1 MKIFVIVFN
10 LLLAGIFAFPQ
21 GKFTGSVKG
30 TIVDTVGKQDLSE
43 ATVSVTP
50 TDRDSSD
57 IQFSTT
63 DKKGSFF
70 IKNLQPG
77 SYHLMISFEGYS
89 HIRKN
94 FTISA
99 TSKDVDFKVL
109 YMQLASDLME
119 EVVIERPPVTIHK
132 DTVEYNAGS
141 YATKPNA
148 LAEDLLKK
156 MPGIQVDKNGVIT
169 AQGETVSRVLVNGKR
184 FFSDDPKL
192 ATRNLPPDIIDKIQV
207 FDDLSDQ
214 SKFSGFDDGNRVKT
228 INIVTKKDKRQG
240 YFGKAVAGA
249 GTNENY
255 DESLNMH
262 RFDNDEQISLIGQA
276 NDINKQNFTPEGNTG
291 GRGGGNTG
299 AAGSASS
306 TGVTTVWA
314 GGANYRNS
322 FGPGT
327 DFYGNY
333 FFNSQHIAVNQND
346 SIIKTIQGQPG
357 QDSSN
362 TTAGI
367 QSNIQR
373 RENHRINF
381 NLEQKFDSSNSLV
394 FRPNIVFQTSD
405 PNSTSS
411 TTTVDNHGMPVNS
424 SNGYTSG
431 YNTGFNVSG
440 SNLQLRH
447 KFDRKFRTISLD
459 INGSANVNDGYGH
472 NYAANNFFQPASVDT
487 LNQYYNDSLHS
498 YTISPTL
505 SYTEPVGKNQILEFN
520 YNYTY
525 QHNVSV
531 NNTYDYVDSLHGY
544 SSFDS
549 LFSNS
554 YTFVSHS
561 NRFTLNYRVQ
571 NAKFNFSVGSG
582 IQYTGFNS
590 LNTTKNITVDHQ
602 YIYPTPTVNFQYT
615 FSKTKH
621 FRLNYSGRTGIP
633 SVTQLQP
640 LITTSDQI
648 NYQEGNPGLK
658 PQFTHS
664 LRMLYTSFD
673 PGTQKVI
680 FATLNASA
688 VVNDIQSAVYY
699 NSKGGQQSTFVN
711 LDGTYNISGYFNYGF
726 PLKKPKSNLN
736 FITNITYAQNQTL
749 QAQDSVSAAENEYA
763 HIYSKNTG
771 LSETIS
777 WTTNIKKNFD
787 MNFSSVSKYSIN
799 NRSDIPGQNKNAQN
813 NLNAFSQAFSV
824 ELTAYTNSGWLVA
837 ATLDYSYTNNH
848 AAAYN
853 ASVPLLNPSIA
864 KQLFKKKN
872 GELRLSVFDLLNQ
885 NTSVNKS
892 VTANQE
898 SYTRTNVITRYAM
911 LTFTYN
917 LNNFSDSKEK
927 RMPGFLPRGGDR
939 MNRSRF

>member
-1 MKIFVIVFN
+1 MRAFLILSILLSFQFAAVSQGKIFGSIR
-10 LLLAGIFAFPQ
+10 GI
-21 GKFTGSVKG
+21 
-30 TIVDTVGKQDLSE
+30 IVDTTGKQDMSE

-50 TDRDSSD
+50 LSDTSD
-57 IQFSTT
+57 IQFITT
-63 DKKGSFF
+63 DKKGFF
-70 IKNLQPG
+70 QLKNLKAG
-77 SYHLMISFEGYS
+77 DYHLLITFEGYQ
-89 HIRKN
+89 HVRRN
-94 FTISA
+94 FSISA
-99 TSKDVDFKVL
+99 ETREIDFGQL
-109 YMQLASDLME
+109 FMQRITDLLQ
-119 EVVIERPPVTIHK
+119 EVIVQRAPVTIHK

-141 YATKPNA
+141 FATKPNA
-148 LAEDLLKK
+148 VAEDLLKK
-156 MPGIQVDKNGVIT
+156 MPGIQVDKNGGIT
-169 AQGETVSRVLVNGKR
+169 AQGEKVTRVLVNGKR

-240 YFGKAVAGA
+240 YFGKVVAGI

-255 DESLNMH
+255 DESVNMH

-276 NDINKQNFTPEGNTG
+276 NDINKQNFTPEGNAP
-291 GRGGGNTG
+291 RGGGG
-299 AAGSASS
+299 GGGGSSS
-306 TGVTTVWA
+306 SNTGVTTVWA

-322 FGPGT
+322 FGPKT

-333 FFNSQHIAVNQND
+333 FFNSQHITVNQND
-346 SIIKTIQGQPG
+346 SVIKTIQGQPG

-362 TTAGI
+362 TTAGT

-381 NLEQKFDSSNSLV
+381 NLEEKFDSSNSLV

-405 PNSTSS
+405 PNSSS
-411 TTTVDNHGMPVNS
+411 SSTTVDNHGNPVNS
-424 SNGYTSG
+424 TSGYTSS
-431 YNTGFNVSG
+431 YNTGFNING

-447 KFDRKFRTISLD
+447 KFDKKFRTISLD
-459 INGSANVNDGYGH
+459 INGSANLNNGYGY
-472 NYAANNFFQPASVDT
+472 NYAANNFYQPASVDT
-487 LNQYYNDSLHS
+487 LNQYYNDTLHS
-498 YTISPTL
+498 FTISPTL
-505 SYTEPVGKNQILEFN
+505 SYTEPIGKNQILEFN

-525 QHNVSV
+525 QHNVSE
-531 NNTYDYVDSLHGY
+531 NNTYDYVDSLKGY
-544 SSFDS
+544 SVFDS

-554 YTFVSHS
+554 YTFVSYS
-561 NRFTLNYRVQ
+561 NRFTLNYRLQ
-571 NAKFNFSVGSG
+571 NAKFNFSAGSG

-602 YIYPTPTVNFQYT
+602 YVYPAPTVNFQYT

-640 LITTSDQI
+640 LVTTSDQI
-648 NYQEGNPGLK
+648 NYQEGNPVLK

-711 LDGTYNISGYFNYGF
+711 LEGTYNISGYFNYGF

-787 MNFSSVSKYSIN
+787 MNFTSVSKYSIN

-837 ATLDYSYTNNH
+837 ATLDYTYTNNH